1 MEVEMGLNIKNPDT
15 EAAIRA
21 LAALTGE
28 KLTVAIDS
36 AVREKLERVQR
47 AQGKPALTDYL
58 ISLAVLQAALADKL
72 REKGA
77 P

>member
-1 MEVEMGLNIKNPDT
+1 MGLNIKNSDT

-47 AQGKPALTDYL
+47 AKGKPALTEYL
-58 ISLAVLQAALADKL
+58 VSLAALQAALADKL